1 MNMRNSIKTLN
12 KVVSNAIKL
21 MHDNLA
27 SYLKDNGNELFCDYQ
42 WDVEPMFAYIIDGN
56 DIVEKH
62 IKAIKIDDEGL
73 LIYVDDFDNVYE
85 EGQEIDWENNLSKK
99 VYALNNPFQY
109 LEGLNYHLTNISV
122 LTAIEEYLSNE

>member
-1 MNMRNSIKTLN
+1 MKNSIKTLN

-27 SYLKDNGNELFCDYQ
+27 SYLKDNGNKLFCDYQ

-85 EGQEIDWENNLSKK
+85 EGQEIDWETTLARKCMR
-99 VYALNNPFQY
+99 
-109 LEGLNYHLTNISV
+109 
-122 LTAIEEYLSNE
+122 